1 MTRAGVAVALASSA
15 AVLVLLS
22 FRRSALLH
30 KYHRTIRKLRLSR
43 SFNSQPPEGGWE
55 GLGNPALVAAMFQL
69 TAARRRLDTP
79 DDVAQL
85 IGAFQLTAARRR
97 LGIGGGAQTG
107 V

>member
-1 MTRAGVAVALASSA
+1 MHAILIAFQLTA
-15 AVLVLLS
+15 A
-22 FRRSALLH
+22 RRRLD
-30 KYHRTIRKLRLSR
+30 RTIRKLRLSR